1 MDRGLFGI
9 FNYDRDY
16 LQPPIKR
23 EERDSDEWIFRG
35 GQWIYVGDE

>member
-1 MDRGLFGI
+1 MDRGLFGT

-23 EERDSDEWIFRG
+23 EERDPDLWIFRG
-35 GQWIYVGDE
+35 GRWIYVGDE

>member
-23 EERDSDEWIFRG
+23 EERDSDGWIFRG
-35 GQWIYVGDE
+35 GQWIYVEDE